1 MGLLMKPFIGIL
13 ANGFA
18 IYLVTRM
25 VDGVSYEGGLMFFV
39 VAGVVLGLI
48 NLIVKPIIKI
58 VSLPF
63 IFITGGLFLVVINVG
78 VLWFF
83 QYFLEVAEFRN
94 LALDFQNFSSYV
106 IGAIVFGIINWGIN
120 LID

>member
-1 MGLLMKPFIGIL
+1 MKPFIGIL

-25 VDGVSYEGGLMFFV
+25 VDGVSYEGGLMFFI

-48 NLIVKPIIKI
+48 NLIVKPILKI

-83 QYFLEVAEFRN
+83 QYFLEVAEFRI